1 MQGLVTIEAVR
12 RGLVPWRASGST
24 TEMTLSFATF
34 LAIRKILFVALFQV
48 LADDSREQA
57 GCLGDNIGEFTAFER
72 QEAGI
77 GVLRASVDETLARWA
92 SSQSI

>member
-1 MQGLVTIEAVR
+1 MTLVTIESRAPRSVPVA
-12 RGLVPWRASGST
+12 GLGST
-24 TEMTLSFATF
+24 TEITLSFATF
-34 LAIRKILFVALFQV
+34 LAIRKILSSPSSRSG
-48 LADDSREQA
+48 DDSREQA

-77 GVLRASVDETLARWA
+77 GVLRASVETLARWA